1 MVSQKFRM
9 KIAYDGTRYS
19 GWQIQPNSPSIQG
32 EIENALLTLLRI
44 PLRVI
49 GAGRTDAGVHARGQ
63 TAHFSSPIPCSPHQI
78 FHALNGMLPADIRIC
93 ELEPTLDTFHAQ
105 ISALSKEYH
114 YHLWLEKVIDPFVSR
129 YRHHFC
135 FDRFSLRRLEEAT
148 QTFVGTHNFVT
159 FANVGGKVI
168 STVRTIKRL
177 TLVPQEGGI
186 RLEFE
191 GDGFLYKMVRNI
203 VGTLLEVGLG
213 KRSKDEIESLFL
225 AQDRRRA
232 GPAASPKGLFLMRVN
247 YPAHFLNASE
257 KDAKCEN
264 GLFIPSEIL

>member
-1 MVSQKFRM
+1 M

-19 GWQIQPNSPSIQG
+19 GWQVQPGSPSIQG
-32 EIENALLTLLRI
+32 TIEKALLTLLRT

-63 TAHFSSPIPCSPHQI
+63 TAHFSTTSPCNAPQI
-78 FHALNGMLPADIRIC
+78 LHALNGMLPCDIRIY

-135 FDRFSLRRLEEAT
+135 FDRFSLQRLEEAAND
-148 QTFVGTHNFVT
+148 FVGTHNFAT

-203 VGTLLEVGLG
+203 VGTLLEIGLG
-213 KRSKDEIESLFL
+213 KRSSDQIPSLFS
-225 AQDRRRA
+225 AQDRRIA
-232 GPAASPKGLFLMRVN
+232 GPAASPKGLFLMRVD
-247 YPAHFLNASE
+247 YPAHLLYTSKKDEKCE
-257 KDAKCEN
+257 KD
-264 GLFIPSEIL
+264 LFIPSEML

>member
-1 MVSQKFRM
+1 M

-19 GWQIQPNSPSIQG
+19 GWQVQPSSPSIQG
-32 EIENALLTLLRI
+32 TIEKALFTLLRT

-63 TAHFSSPIPCSPHQI
+63 TAHFSTTSPCNVRQI
-78 FHALNGMLPADIRIC
+78 LHALNGMLPDDIRIY
-93 ELEPTLDTFHAQ
+93 ELEPTLETFHAQ

-129 YRHHFC
+129 FRHHFC
-135 FDRFSLRRLEEAT
+135 FDRFSLHLLEEAT
-148 QTFVGTHNFVT
+148 QDFVGTHNFAT

-203 VGTLLEVGLG
+203 VGTLLEIGLG
-213 KRSKDEIESLFL
+213 KRSKEHIPSLFL
-225 AQDRRRA
+225 AQDRRVA
-232 GPAASPKGLFLMRVN
+232 GPAAAPKGLFLMKVD
-247 YPAHFLNASE
+247 YPAYFLNTSE
-257 KDAKCEN
+257 KDEKCEKD
-264 GLFIPSEIL
+264 LFIPSAIL

>member
-1 MVSQKFRM
+1 M

-19 GWQIQPNSPSIQG
+19 GWQVQPGSPSIQG
-32 EIENALLTLLRI
+32 TIEKALFTLLRKPI
-44 PLRVI
+44 RVI

-63 TAHFSSPIPCSPHQI
+63 TAHFSAPSPCNANQI
-78 FHALNGMLPADIRIC
+78 RHALNGMLPEDIRIY

-135 FDRFSLRRLEEAT
+135 FDRFSLHRLNEAA
-148 QTFVGTHNFVT
+148 QDFVGTHNFAT

-203 VGTLLEVGLG
+203 VGTLLEISLG
-213 KRSKDEIESLFL
+213 KRSRGDIPSLFL
-225 AQDRRRA
+225 AQDRRAA
-232 GPAASPKGLFLMRVN
+232 GPSASPKGLFLMRVD
-247 YPAHFLNASE
+247 YPDHFLYISKNVE
-257 KDAKCEN
+257 KCEK
-264 GLFIPSEIL
+264 GLFTPSAIL